1 MGEIIRST
9 QIIRVPKQPLRFRC
23 PVDPFVF
30 PELGHGR
37 SGDSLEAR
45 FNAFK
50 IPESNFLVF
59 EATVRT
65 CREGCQPAYCPS
77 GSGRAETS
85 FGRRKREVNE
95 TVTPETNNNTL
106 TITDDNEELPS
117 NNTAV
122 VALPKKEA
130 KKEDEADD
138 KETSEYPEFVRE
150 MIEVFESREELQQ
163 EARRAVPA
171 PETVCLTKGE
181 YHSLVSAVLALIA
194 ILLTIA
200 LVAGLAYR
208 RYWNV
213 MRKNIVADRSSLN
226 LSSSYPNTRS
236 SPVSSISMFG
246 AGLQKSFTGLGRA
259 RNFPSLPKTDDVD
272 CPSAS
277 PGGFFEDPSEP
288 IYTDP
293 SLFERS
299 RSLRSISVSQKRQP
313 TLNQHN

>member
-1 MGEIIRST
+1 MSCLNKSPIRFLS
-9 QIIRVPKQPLRFRC
+9 C

-30 PELGHGR
+30 PELGKSR
-37 SGDSLEAR
+37 NGDTLEAR

-65 CREGCQPAYCPS
+65 CRDGCQPAYCPT

-85 FGRRKREVNE
+85 YGKRRRRDVDATLALEGNTNSTNTTESGEAVGNGTT
-95 TVTPETNNNTL
+95 TVMQKKGESS
-106 TITDDNEELPS
+106 EE
-117 NNTAV
+117 
-122 VALPKKEA
+122 KE
-130 KKEDEADD
+130 E
-138 KETSEYPEFVRE
+138 EYPEYVRE

-181 YHSLVSAVLALIA
+181 YHTLVSAVLALIA
-194 ILLTIA
+194 ILLTVA
-200 LVAGLAYR
+200 LLTGFAYR
-208 RYWNV
+208 RYWSV
-213 MRKNIVADRSSLN
+213 MKKNLAADRASSSN

-236 SPVSSISMFG
+236 SPISGFSIFG
-246 AGLQKSFTGLGRA
+246 NTVQKPFPGLGRSA
-259 RNFPSLPKTDDVD
+259 RNFPSLTRGEDLE
-272 CPSAS
+272 CPMPA
-277 PGGFFEDPSEP
+277 PGGPFEDPSEP

-299 RSLRSISVSQKRQP
+299 RSLRSISVTQKRRREQ
-313 TLNQHN
+313 QD

>member
-1 MGEIIRST
+1 MT
-9 QIIRVPKQPLRFRC
+9 FNKQTNYDYVYSC

-30 PELGHGR
+30 PELGKGR
-37 SGDSLEAR
+37 SGDTLEAR

-65 CREGCQPAYCPS
+65 CRDGCQPAYCPT

-85 FGRRKREVNE
+85 YGKRRRRDVNA
-95 TVTPETNNNTL
+95 TLTLDNINNTTIL
-106 TITDDNEELPS
+106 SNGTITNDTTVVTTKKDEEQ
-117 NNTAV
+117 
-122 VALPKKEA
+122 E
-130 KKEDEADD
+130 
-138 KETSEYPEFVRE
+138 EYPEYVRE

-181 YHSLVSAVLALIA
+181 YHTLVSAVMALVA
-194 ILLTIA
+194 ILLTVA
-200 LVAGLAYR
+200 LITGFAYR
-208 RYWNV
+208 RYWSV
-213 MRKNIVADRSSLN
+213 MRKNLAADRATTSSN

-236 SPVSSISMFG
+236 SPISGFSIFG
-246 AGLQKSFTGLGRA
+246 NTIQKPFPGLGRSA
-259 RNFPSLPKTDDVD
+259 RNFPSLTRGDDLE
-272 CPSAS
+272 CSIPA
-277 PGGFFEDPSEP
+277 PGGPFEDPSEP

-299 RSLRSISVSQKRQP
+299 RSLRSISVTQKRRREQ
-313 TLNQHN
+313 QD

>member
-1 MGEIIRST
+1 MKLHS
-9 QIIRVPKQPLRFRC
+9 C

-30 PELGHGR
+30 PELGKGR
-37 SGDSLEAR
+37 TSDTLEAR

-65 CREGCQPAYCPS
+65 CRDGCQPAYCPT

-85 FGRRKREVNE
+85 YGRRRRRDVNA
-95 TVTPETNNNTL
+95 TL
-106 TITDDNEELPS
+106 TVENSTNSTNITESRETTGNDTSVVVPQKEES
-117 NNTAV
+117 EE
-122 VALPKKEA
+122 KE
-130 KKEDEADD
+130 E
-138 KETSEYPEFVRE
+138 EYPEYVRE

-181 YHSLVSAVLALIA
+181 YHTLVSAVLALVA
-194 ILLTIA
+194 VLLTVA
-200 LVAGLAYR
+200 LITGFAYR
-208 RYWNV
+208 RYWSV
-213 MRKNIVADRSSLN
+213 MRKNLAADRACSSN

-236 SPVSSISMFG
+236 SPVSGFSIFG
-246 AGLQKSFTGLGRA
+246 NTVNKPFPGLGRAA
-259 RNFPSLPKTDDVD
+259 RNFPSLTRGEDLE
-272 CPSAS
+272 CPAPA
-277 PGGFFEDPSEP
+277 PGGPFEDPSEP

-299 RSLRSISVSQKRQP
+299 RSLRSISVTQKRRREQ
-313 TLNQHN
+313 QD